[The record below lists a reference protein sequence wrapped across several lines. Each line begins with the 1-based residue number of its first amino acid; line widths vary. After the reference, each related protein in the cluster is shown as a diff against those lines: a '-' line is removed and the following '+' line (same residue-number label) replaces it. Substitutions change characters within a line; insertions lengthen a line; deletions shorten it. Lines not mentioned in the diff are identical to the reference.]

1 MECAC
6 FDSRAIAFSPE
17 HHHTPGAPL
26 VLVGYPPGRFVSSD
40 PPLTT
45 DTSLSGPDLL
55 LLILAALA
63 VVSFLAGVLSRGR

>member
-17 HHHTPGAPL
+17 HPTPGAPL
-26 VLVGYPPGRFVSSD
+26 VLVGYPSGRFVSAD

-45 DTSLSGPDLL
+45 DTSLSGPHLL

-63 VVSFLAGVLSRGR
+63 VVSFLAVVLSRRT